1 MDEQFTFFWRTKSP
15 FSQWH
20 PSRYRIAGV
29 EFNCAEQ
36 YMMFKKAEY
45 FNDIDIM
52 KMIMKATNPNMQKR
66 LGRSV
71 KNFDAS
77 HWEHICQQIVY
88 DANYAKF
95 NQNAHLKRTLLA
107 TRGTTLVEASPVDP
121 IWGIGLAE
129 DDPRALNRDTWLGQ
143 NLLGEIL
150 TRIRDGIKE

>member
-1 MDEQFTFFWRTKSP
+1 
-15 FSQWH
+15 
-20 PSRYRIAGV
+20 
-29 EFNCAEQ
+29 
-36 YMMFKKAEY
+36 
-45 FNDIDIM
+45 M